1 MQSGDILHL
10 IDAGHAKLIHHRE
23 DGSIHE
29 ERFCATCSQVR
40 VVRGVSVVRA
50 QSSVVRAQ
58 WCVRLMEGISMACRV
73 RDSCAA
79 CSHMSVV
86 CSSVVSGRT
95 WEV

>member
-40 VVRGVSVVRA
+40 VVRGES
-50 QSSVVRAQ
+50 SSVVRAQ
-58 WCVRLMEGISMACRV
+58 WFVRLMEGISMACRV

>member
-40 VVRGVSVVRA
+40 VMRGE
-50 QSSVVRAQ
+50 SSPVVRAQ

-86 CSSVVSGRT
+86 GSSVVSGGT

>member
-40 VVRGVSVVRA
+40 VVRGVSW
-50 QSSVVRAQ
+50 SVVRAQ

-86 CSSVVSGRT
+86 GSSVVSGRT